1 MVQPGRAQGIMAPKS
16 RSQRNM
22 RSPKRKAP
30 KKSVLA
36 AGKARK
42 RAAKAAAPGMVE
54 AALAAFAHEVRT
66 PLTGILAISDLLAT
80 SDLDE
85 RERRWVDTI
94 KAVSYTHLRAHETRH
109 DLVCRLL

>member
-1 MVQPGRAQGIMAPKS
+1 MAPKS

-42 RAAKAAAPGMVE
+42 RAAKRTVKPAGPGMVE
-54 AALAAFAHEVRT
+54 TALAADNAGLRHADVWAKEGGDIRA
-66 PLTGILAISDLLAT
+66 AIRFPET
-80 SDLDE
+80 KQY
-85 RERRWVDTI
+85 V
-94 KAVSYTHLRAHETRH
+94 LRVMRGRDRYQSLYPASFK
-109 DLVCRLL
+109 